1 MHSET
6 RIRFNCFL
14 SLQSNAVKGIWWI
27 YSAPHSHSGTQA
39 LFFLML
45 TSRDLR
51 SSTAFSA
58 RISWARTEPPDCK
71 QLGNDAQQCA
81 RKEEESMGIGGH

>member
-1 MHSET
+1 MLPLHYSLMLLKVAGGFT
-6 RIRFNCFL
+6 R
-14 SLQSNAVKGIWWI
+14 
-27 YSAPHSHSGTQA
+27 PHSHSGTQA

-45 TSRDLR
+45 TSLETLW

-58 RISWARTEPPDCK
+58 LISWARTEPPDCK

-81 RKEEESMGIGGH
+81 RKEEESMDIGGH